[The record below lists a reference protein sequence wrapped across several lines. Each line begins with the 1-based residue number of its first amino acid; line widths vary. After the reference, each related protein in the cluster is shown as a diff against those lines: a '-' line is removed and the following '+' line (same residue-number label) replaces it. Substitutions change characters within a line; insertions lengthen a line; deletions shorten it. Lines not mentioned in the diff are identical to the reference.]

1 MTPIKI
7 TKLRQSI
14 TDHQKKHITIE
25 SDINQLNNTIEEA
38 RRKLEDAN
46 KQLSFKNRELDE
58 NKRLVWDMSRELDKS
73 LALQKQKERRKLIE
87 ERLETQPTF
96 DDLVQKELTMLLN
109 DLREMNFNLG
119 DEVSYEELWTQY
131 QKLVE
136 DKGVSRFSAIR
147 VDAIGRYRGMLTSAI
162 EKELDGGKVDLIEKR
177 NLKLPIQNFLS
188 NPHVKSDLNI

>member
-136 DKGVSRFSAIR
+136 DKGVSRFSAI
-147 VDAIGRYRGMLTSAI
+147 

>member
-1 MTPIKI
+1 MIPIKI

-25 SDINQLNNTIEEA
+25 SDINQLNNTIGEA
-38 RRKLEDAN
+38 KRKLDEAS
-46 KQLSFKNRELDE
+46 KQLGFKNRQLDE
-58 NKRLVWDMSRELDKS
+58 NKRLVWDMSRELDKT
-73 LALQKQKERRKLIE
+73 LALQKQKERKKIIE

-96 DDLVQKELTMLLN
+96 DDLVQKELTMILN
-109 DLREMNFNLG
+109 ELREMNFNLG

-131 QKLVE
+131 QKLIA
-136 DKGVSRFSAIR
+136 DRSVSRFSAIR
-147 VDAIGRYRGMLTSAI
+147 VDAIGRYKDLLTSLI

>member
-7 TKLRQSI
+7 TKLRKSI

>member
-147 VDAIGRYRGMLTSAI
+147 FDAIGRYRGMLTSAI